1 MSEEVKKAATPTED
15 DLKTVED
22 YSGLRIESTQDILKV
37 EVIARLYKNL
47 SLEQL
52 ENLEQTVKNT
62 FAAKKKNYI
71 LELP

>member
-1 MSEEVKKAATPTED
+1 MSEEVKKATTPTED

-22 YSGLRIESTQDILKV
+22 YSGLRIESTKDILKV